1 MQQPQQGKGGG
12 KQPTVQCRHFEKGF
26 CQLGANCGFLHGSAP
41 ASGSA
46 QGGQQKGGGKPGGAA
61 VGSFAPSQ
69 EQLAANE
76 ARENK
81 RLADLLDARSKTQAH
96 NEPQLNS
103 DNEDDEQMQQ
113 DQQDWSAGGAGASAT
128 AAVAAVA
135 SADAEMVEK
144 TAHLDEHA
152 KDSLEGS
159 FRLKRLMSRDVDQPG
174 AKRQKVHLI
183 GSKETAKVEVIMKKW
198 STECVVVRHVL
209 EQLPMSE
216 LEPLDKNNYTPF
228 FFVPDK
234 IDPKGK
240 RPADTLMR
248 HIVESREKLEVPG
261 GKLDCVDAFCHRW
274 RLASSASK
282 TCHALKHKELR
293 YVLSTYDGSQSL
305 EDVISQA
312 SSAAAEDESA
322 ATAVLPSS
330 PGVDTFARFNRMEI
344 IDPLAD
350 CAVFGDANLTF
361 SIKLAKHRK
370 ALGHVGRVIA
380 TTFEDHP
387 TLLERYPEIDASI
400 KTLEEHYA
408 EVYHSVDCTKIALNP
423 QFEGLENS
431 MGAVYYNFPHSGAI
445 KGYFDGHPVVNW
457 RHENLMRL
465 FFRALRTFVKPGGL
479 VKVASNQGAVG
490 VRYIYIV
497 MGARENEFVHVETVP
512 FLEWKLHKYGRSYG
526 DKRDS
531 HKRPDA
537 VNNQS
542 YNSQAATRDM
552 VYCFRYQPSGKPMPP
567 QPVRLPPTKKT
578 LLACDDGPFRPQSED
593 QRKVMAGELFDRFVS
608 EISGVHVG

>member
-1 MQQPQQGKGGG
+1 MAANGAQLTPGAMAPTKEQQ
-12 KQPTVQCRHFEKGF
+12 
-26 CQLGANCGFLHGSAP
+26 
-41 ASGSA
+41 
-46 QGGQQKGGGKPGGAA
+46 
-61 VGSFAPSQ
+61 
-69 EQLAANE
+69 AANE
-76 ARENK
+76 AKEGK
-81 RLADLLDARSKTQAH
+81 RLADMLDERSQTV
-96 NEPQLNS
+96 
-103 DNEDDEQMQQ
+103 EDPEQEQQ
-113 DQQDWSAGGAGASAT
+113 IQSAE
-128 AAVAAVA
+128 AV
-135 SADAEMVEK
+135 SGADAEMAEK
-144 TAHLDEHA
+144 TAHLDDQA
-152 KDSLEGS
+152 KESLEGS
-159 FRLKRLMSRDVDQPG
+159 FRLKRLMSRDVDQPD
-174 AKRQKVHLI
+174 AKKQKVHLI
-183 GSKETAKVEVIMKKW
+183 GAKETAKVNQLMTKW
-198 STECVVVRHVL
+198 GTECVVVRHVL

-216 LEPLDKNNYTPF
+216 LTPLDQWTKINT
-228 FFVPDK
+228 FVPDK

-248 HIVESREKLEVPG
+248 HVVESREKREVPG

-274 RLASSASK
+274 RLASAASK
-282 TCHALKHKELR
+282 TLHALQHKDLR
-293 YVLSTYDGSQSL
+293 YVFSNFDGSQSL
-305 EDVISQA
+305 EDIISQA
-312 SSAAAEDESA
+312 AQSTPEDVNA
-322 ATAVLPSS
+322 ATSVLPSA
-330 PGVDTFARFNRMEI
+330 PGVDTFARYNRMEI

-400 KTLEEHYA
+400 KTLEEHFA
-408 EVYHSVDCTKIALNP
+408 EVYHEVDCTKIALNP

-431 MGAVYYNFPHSGAI
+431 MGAIYYNFPHSGAI

-542 YNSQAATRDM
+542 YNSQAAIRDM
-552 VYCFRYQPSGKPMPP
+552 VYCFRYQPSGNPMKP

-578 LLACDDGPFRPQSED
+578 LLACDDGPFRPLAEE
-593 QRKVMAGELFDRFVS
+593 QRQVMAGELFDRFVS